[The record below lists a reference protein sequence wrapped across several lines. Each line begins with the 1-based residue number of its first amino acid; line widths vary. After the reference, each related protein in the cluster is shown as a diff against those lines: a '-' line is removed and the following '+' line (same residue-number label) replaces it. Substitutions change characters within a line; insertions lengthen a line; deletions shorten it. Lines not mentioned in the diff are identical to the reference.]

1 MKMIKALRLAVL
13 CVLCAGVSAQETVFY
28 RWIDQHGQVQYTDYE
43 PAGVSSQRVEMQ
55 ATSDGNSE
63 LDAPV
68 LQRGED
74 VWQPD
79 PFHDQDDQILPI
91 EHIGP
96 CANARQ
102 QLTVLHTELPVY
114 EATDGV
120 YRPAWRGDSYRG
132 QRQYLSDE
140 ERQSAISDARTSV
153 LDACSDPEA
162 FQEEVRTFKQSI
174 ESE

>member
-1 MKMIKALRLAVL
+1 MKMIKALLTVVVWIH
-13 CVLCAGVSAQETVFY
+13 CSGVSAEETVFY

-55 ATSDGNSE
+55 AAAGADSD

-68 LQRGED
+68 LQRGEE

-114 EATDGV
+114 EATDGA

-132 QRQYLSDE
+132 ERQYLSDE
-140 ERQSAISDARTSV
+140 ERQSAISDAQTGV
-153 LDACSDPEA
+153 LKACSDPEA
-162 FQEEVRTFKQSI
+162 FQEEVRTFKQAI